1 MTPLAGQIAGE
12 IRRRGPVT
20 FRRFMELALYHPEHG
35 YYQRPRDPFG
45 AAGDFYTNAQLQPV
59 WGRLLARQIKQW
71 YEEMGAPPNFTVV
84 EMGAGRAETT
94 AEIQRCLPAARCI
107 AVDLSFGELP
117 QKFSGVVI
125 CNEFFDALPV
135 HSIQRRGQSL
145 VEHYVGLAPDVG
157 LAPQSPDSSQTVRKG
172 FDNQNRSRAR
182 QQAVSASTRSP
193 ESGQSSSFDFGK
205 SAPGCGKPA
214 PGCGKSA
221 PGDSVFEWVEA
232 EPSDPKLHDYLKRFT
247 PGLAKGQ
254 KTEANLAAL
263 EALERIASSLEA
275 GYILT
280 IDYGYTAEEIAA
292 ARRFPEGSLMAYQKH
307 QATEDVLTDPGN
319 RDLTAHVN
327 FTALAKRGEELGL
340 TASPLVTQ
348 MRFLMELGEKD
359 NFASV
364 LGESRAASEALGER
378 GNEPTSDTDAGNEP
392 ESRNEPQ
399 ATSQARP
406 RSEAL
411 PGNEPEDSPNH
422 RMQLKTLLFG
432 MGETFQVLVQRK
444 RSNLLE

>member
-1 MTPLAGQIAGE
+1 MTPLAGKIAGE
-12 IRRRGPVT
+12 IRRRGPIT
-20 FRRFMELALYHPEHG
+20 FRHFMELALYHPEHG

-45 AAGDFYTNAQLQPV
+45 VEGDFYTNAQLQPV
-59 WGRLLARQIKQW
+59 WGRLLTQQIKQW

-107 AVDLSFGELP
+107 AVDLSSGELP
-117 QKFSGVVI
+117 EKFSGVVI

-135 HSIQRRGQSL
+135 HSVERHGESL
-145 VEHYVGLAPDVG
+145 VEHYVGLAPE
-157 LAPQSPDSSQTVRKG
+157 SPGSSQTGPKG

-182 QQAVSASTRSP
+182 QQAVSASTRRT
-193 ESGQSSSFDFGK
+193 ESGQSSPFGI
-205 SAPGCGKPA
+205 GKPV
-214 PGCGKSA
+214 PGGS
-221 PGDSVFEWVEA
+221 GFEWAEG
-232 EPSDPKLHDYLKRFT
+232 EPSDPKLQDYIKRFA
-247 PGLAKGQ
+247 PGLAEGQ

-263 EALERIASSLEA
+263 DALERIASTLEA

-307 QATEDVLTDPGN
+307 QATEDILTDPGN

-327 FTALAKRGEELGL
+327 FTALVERGEELGL

-359 NFASV
+359 NFNAV
-364 LGESRAASEALGER
+364 LGESRAASEAPG
-378 GNEPTSDTDAGNEP
+378 DA
-392 ESRNEPQ
+392 
-399 ATSQARP
+399 
-406 RSEAL
+406 
-411 PGNEPEDSPNH
+411 GNEPEDSPKH

-432 MGETFQVLVQRK
+432 MGETFQVLVQTK
-444 RSNLLE
+444 RGSSG